1 MPTPFLSAKIDH
13 FIFSRN
19 FCQTLLISGLVLYV
33 TLTSFYPLQNLD
45 LILKWAPPSASSSSS
60 SLKSRQILHSE
71 PTNLNHVAFGL
82 LGSIKMWP
90 HRRAYLEAWWRPNK
104 TRGYVYLDQAPPP
117 EFLPWPETAPPYR
130 IVDDLS
136 KLFQE
141 TKPRYELMPRM
152 VHGILELF
160 REEHENVRW
169 VVMGDDDS
177 VFFVDNIVDVLAEYD
192 HTKYFYLGWHSESV
206 ISNFWFSFQQAF
218 GGGGIVLS
226 YPLARALAKDMDSC
240 LLRYAQLS
248 SADLITMACI
258 ADVGVNL
265 TPHKGIHQVD
275 LHGDFSGFLSAHPK
289 VPLMTFH
296 HFDAMDP
303 IFPGK
308 DRFESTRHLMK
319 AADADQSRLLQQSI
333 CYHRRNRWS
342 FSISWGYSAN
352 IYENILPRS
361 YLQIPIETFTPWA
374 NGPERPF
381 YMFDTRLPSDNP
393 CEAPHVFFFDSIQKS
408 DVGDKFVTRYF
419 RARPRG
425 FGVCLVGG
433 NHSAESITEIR
444 VISPVK
450 KRLQTDRC
458 ECCDVVRVDE
468 SKAEINYRECKIDE
482 IIA

>member
-1 MPTPFLSAKIDH
+1 MPAPSLSSKVNH
-13 FIFSRN
+13 FIFSKT
-19 FCQTLLISGLVLYV
+19 FCQALLISGLVLYV
-33 TLTSFYPLQNLD
+33 IVISFTPSQNLD
-45 LILKWAPPSASSSSS
+45 LILKRTPPA
-60 SLKSRQILHSE
+60 SRQIVQPE
-71 PTNLNHVAFGL
+71 PTNLNHIAFGL

-104 TRGYVYLDQAPPP
+104 TRGYVYLDRAPPP
-117 EFLPWPETAPPYR
+117 ELLPWPANAPPYR

-136 KLFQE
+136 KLFQD
-141 TKPRYELMPRM
+141 TKPLYELMPRM

-160 REEHENVRW
+160 REEHDNVRW

-177 VFFVDNIVDVLAEYD
+177 IFFVDNIVDVLAEYD

-206 ISNFWFSFQQAF
+206 ISNFC
-218 GGGGIVLS
+218 
-226 YPLARALAKDMDSC
+226 C
-240 LLRYAQLS
+240 LIRYAKLS

-275 LHGDFSGFLSAHPK
+275 LRGDFSGFLAAHPK

-333 CYHRRNRWS
+333 CYHRKNHWS
-342 FSISWGYSAN
+342 FTVSWGYSAY

-361 YLQIPIETFTPWA
+361 YLQTPIETFTPWA

-381 YMFDTRLPSDNP
+381 YMFDTRPRSDNP
-393 CEAPHVFFFDSIQKS
+393 CEAPHIFFFDSVQRS
-408 DVGDKFVTRYF
+408 DVGDKFVTRYI

-425 FGVCLVGG
+425 FGVCSAGG
-433 NHSAESITEIR
+433 NHSAESVTEIE
-444 VISPVK
+444 VHSPTN
-450 KRLQTDRC
+450 KRLQMDRC
-458 ECCDVVRVDE
+458 ECCNVVRVDK
-468 SKAEINYRECKIDE
+468 SKAMINYRECEIDE